1 MDLLNNT
8 ISTRD
13 LAWSH
18 LIKKKKSFR
27 CNVKSYLEAKLN
39 VVTYFPIKTIA
50 LVEVG
55 IYTFRSNG
63 SIILIISETTFRK
76 NIELNVI

>member
-8 ISTRD
+8 ISTPD

-18 LIKKKKSFR
+18 LIKKKTFR

-76 NIELNVI
+76 NIEFIVI